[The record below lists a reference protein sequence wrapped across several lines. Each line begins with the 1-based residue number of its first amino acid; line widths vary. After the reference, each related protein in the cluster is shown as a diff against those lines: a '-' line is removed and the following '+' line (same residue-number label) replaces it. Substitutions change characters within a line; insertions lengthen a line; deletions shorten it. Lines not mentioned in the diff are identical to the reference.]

1 MSRDLLALML
11 GLTFLMGSGA
21 GGGQDS
27 AGPAIV
33 LDNATVIDGT
43 GGPPCAGC
51 RIIIR
56 GEHIE
61 AIGPAAKVAQP
72 AGSSRL
78 DLAGSFVLPGL
89 IDHHYHIENDA
100 RLALR
105 HLAYG
110 ITAFRDP
117 GQWIEQFDGLKEMMR
132 RDNLPG
138 PRMSL
143 TGPHL
148 DGPGPAYPKDS
159 RVVFGPIEAARWTEY
174 AISEGASA
182 IKVYFRLPLDL
193 IKTVADTAHARNVP
207 VTGHLE
213 IVDAAEAIRLGLDGI
228 EHVTSFGV
236 ALAPPRAGET
246 YRQAIL
252 ADNGARREGRYR
264 MWADLDFASPR
275 AKALLSL
282 VAEKR
287 TFVDPTLA
295 VFERRQDEV
304 FVRGFHNMV
313 RFVKLLHDAGGRIV
327 VGSHTQVPFA
337 ERGRAYFRETE
348 LLVEAGLTPAEVI
361 RAATESGAE
370 FLRRERDLGTL
381 RAGMLADLIVVE
393 GDPARDIRALR
404 SVRRVMVGGRW
415 VPIER
420 YRDY

>member
-1 MSRDLLALML
+1 
-11 GLTFLMGSGA
+11 MGSGA
-21 GGGQDS
+21 GGGQGNAGS
-27 AGPAIV
+27 ALV

-51 RIIIR
+51 RIVVR
-56 GEHIE
+56 GERIE

-174 AISEGASA
+174 AIAQGATA

-236 ALAPPRAGET
+236 ALAPPRVGEV

-264 MWADLDFASPR
+264 MWADLDFHSAR
-275 AKALLSL
+275 ARALLEL
-282 VAEKR
+282 VGQKR

-295 VFERRQDEV
+295 VFERRAAASQSEADARLV
-304 FVRGFHNMV
+304 AGFRNMV
-313 RFVKLLHDAGGRIV
+313 RFVKLLHDAGARIV

-361 RAATESGAE
+361 RAATERGAE

-415 VPIER
+415 IPIER